1 MAGNP
6 APGTTAASNY
16 ADFLSQNGVNVVGK
30 EMVVEGPLGPRRYD
44 IVVRDSSGTLQGI
57 EIKTGTARK
66 NSYQDFTDRF
76 VNRFGAQCTGRIAGE
91 DYQILNH
98 DLPALME
105 MLCV

>member
-57 EIKTGTARK
+57 EIKTGTAGK
-66 NSYQDFTDRF
+66 TPYQDFTDRF
-76 VNRFGAQCTGRIAGE
+76 VNRFGAQGTGQIAGE
-91 DYQILNH
+91 AVKSSITIY
-98 DLPALME
+98 LP
-105 MLCV
+105 

>member
-1 MAGNP
+1 
-6 APGTTAASNY
+6 
-16 ADFLSQNGVNVVGK
+16 
-30 EMVVEGPLGPRRYD
+30 MVVEGPLGPRRYD